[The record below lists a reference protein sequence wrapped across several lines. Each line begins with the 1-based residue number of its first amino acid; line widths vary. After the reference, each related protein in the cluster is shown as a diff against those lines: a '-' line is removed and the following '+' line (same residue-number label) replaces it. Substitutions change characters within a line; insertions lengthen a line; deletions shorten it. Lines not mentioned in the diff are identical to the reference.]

1 MSLCLG
7 RLTLWRWSQGGLL
20 VAAAV
25 GLCTSQRA
33 FPTVC
38 PMTSCVPLLGCH
50 AATSKGLTRSCV
62 IPGSNYRLD
71 AHLLED
77 RDRVPRTL
85 LISE

>member
-1 MSLCLG
+1 MEVVTG
-7 RLTLWRWSQGGLL
+7 RPAGSGCCGRVHQSACISYRLSDDK
-20 VAAAV
+20 
-25 GLCTSQRA
+25 
-33 FPTVC
+33 
-38 PMTSCVPLLGCH
+38 SCVPLLGCH